1 MEGKMV
7 RRKRGWVVG
16 GRKRMRGRYGV
27 KKEGGHP
34 ANLFLCFQNGEEEEG
49 MRKEKG
55 AAQVSGMM
63 EK

>member
-1 MEGKMV
+1 
-7 RRKRGWVVG
+7 
-16 GRKRMRGRYGV
+16 MRGRYGV

-34 ANLFLCFQNGEEEEG
+34 ANIFLCFQKGEEEEE

-55 AAQVSGMM
+55 AAQVSDMR